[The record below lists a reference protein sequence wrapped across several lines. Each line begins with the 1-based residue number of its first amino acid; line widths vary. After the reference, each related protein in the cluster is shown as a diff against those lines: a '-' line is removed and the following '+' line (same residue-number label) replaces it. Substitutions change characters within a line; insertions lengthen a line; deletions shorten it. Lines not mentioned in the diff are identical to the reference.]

1 MSKVSAV
8 IITFNE
14 ERYIEECIR
23 SVEEV
28 ADEIVVV
35 DSFSTDKTPEIC
47 KKLGVRYIEHHF
59 KGYRDQKNFALTQ
72 ASYDYVLSLDADEVL
87 SPKLERS
94 ILAIKKDFRYD
105 GYKFVRLN

>member
-14 ERYIEECIR
+14 EIYIEECIR

-28 ADEIVVV
+28 ADEIVVI

-47 KKLGVRYIEHHF
+47 KKLGVRYIEHPF
-59 KGYRDQKNFALTQ
+59 YGYRDQKKFALAQ
-72 ASYDYVLSLDADEVL
+72 ASFDYVLSLDADEAL
-87 SPKLERS
+87 SPELEKS
-94 ILAIKKDFRYD
+94 ITTVKQ
-105 GYKFVRLN
+105 